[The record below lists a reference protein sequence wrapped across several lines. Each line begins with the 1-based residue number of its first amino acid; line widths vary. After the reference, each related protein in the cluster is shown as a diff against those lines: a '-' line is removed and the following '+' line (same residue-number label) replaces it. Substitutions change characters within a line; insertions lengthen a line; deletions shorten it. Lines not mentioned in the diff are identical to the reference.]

1 MTSRREFKFKRF
13 TIRDDKCALK
23 LGTDAVILG
32 AWTTVK
38 NNGSKF
44 DIGTGCGIL
53 AMMLAQRS
61 TGTIDAIDIHLPSVT
76 QANKNFKNSPWIE
89 RMQVIHSS
97 LQKFSATSEN
107 KYDLIIS
114 NPPYFENDLK
124 SPNELKN
131 MSRHNDQ
138 LPFSELIS
146 GVNILLKPTG
156 KFSLILPSSASIRFE
171 NEANLQHL
179 YCQRETIVFPKPDKK
194 PNRILLE
201 YGKKPVI
208 SKASTSL
215 TIRNIDNSYTKEY
228 IELTQDFYL
237 NF

>member
-201 YGKKPVI
+201 YGKKPVN
-208 SKASTSL
+208 SKASSSL